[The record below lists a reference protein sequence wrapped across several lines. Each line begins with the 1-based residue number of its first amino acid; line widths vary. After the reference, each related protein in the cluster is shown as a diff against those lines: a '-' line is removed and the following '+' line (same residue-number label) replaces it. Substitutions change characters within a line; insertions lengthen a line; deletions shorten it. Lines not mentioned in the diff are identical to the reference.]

1 MFRGV
6 SGLAALALAGSLTA
20 ACQTPFD
27 DPSASASGSPKGPAV
42 NGPAGPTTAGDKYV
56 PGDGNGGY
64 DVEHYGLKLTITPDG
79 AKQLD
84 GTATITA
91 TATARLAR
99 FNLDLTGLEVS
110 SIKVDG
116 APARQQ
122 RGGGEL
128 EVTPAKPLE
137 KGQKFTT
144 VIAYS
149 GTPKP
154 VSDPVLGT
162 YGWIR
167 TSDGVFVACQ
177 PSGAKTW
184 FPSNDHPSDKATF
197 DFELT
202 VPQGL
207 TAIANGEPDTPPAS
221 SGGGA
226 PGVPPGGP
234 SGRAARRAAPRAP
247 ARPVGRGSSR
257 SPGAG

>member
-1 MFRGV
+1 M
-6 SGLAALALAGSLTA
+6 
-20 ACQTPFD
+20 P
-27 DPSASASGSPKGPAV
+27 DPVRRPECERVRIPKGPAV

-184 FPSNDHPSDKATF
+184 FPSNDHPSDKATS

-234 SGRAARRAAPRAP
+234 SGPGGPPSGAPSTGP
-247 ARPVGRGSSR
+247 TGGPGSSR